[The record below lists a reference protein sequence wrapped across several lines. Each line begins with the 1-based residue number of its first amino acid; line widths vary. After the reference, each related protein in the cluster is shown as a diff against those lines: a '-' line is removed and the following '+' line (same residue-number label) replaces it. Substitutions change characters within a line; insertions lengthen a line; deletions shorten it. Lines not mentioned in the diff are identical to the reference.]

1 MNKKTL
7 TILAIILGLLFLGT
21 LFWGISRNSAAT
33 ELASTNTTMS
43 GEMDQLKFLRTRL
56 EAQVDSISQEYEAA
70 AATNIEL
77 KGELAEAQKT
87 AQAALYSMR
96 RAQKKSEND
105 TDVAYQMRLQIE
117 DLINARAMIE
127 TNLAELQ
134 AENQTLRKEN
144 VVLRQNL
151 SEAKTENYQLSRTAK
166 NLENM
171 NRSMESEIEALSL
184 GALKATAMQ
193 VDLLKGSRGNK
204 VTANA
209 SRARRLNVSF
219 DLTDVPEKYLGVRP
233 IYLVMTDQ
241 AGTPVMSENPVRAK
255 AVVNGSK
262 MDIVALEGR
271 DVNIERNQRL
281 SFTHE
286 LDDKLEAGIYRAQIF
301 TDVGFLGAT
310 NVNLR

>member
-184 GALKATAMQ
+184 GAFKATAMQ

>member
-7 TILAIILGLLFLGT
+7 TIIAILLGLLFLGS
-21 LFWGISRNSAAT
+21 LFWGISRNSAVA
-33 ELASTNTTMS
+33 ELEATNTSIS
-43 GEMDQLKFLRTRL
+43 GEVDQLQVLRTRL
-56 EAQVDSISQEYEAA
+56 EKQVDSIAVEYEAA
-70 AATNIEL
+70 AATNVEL
-77 KGELAEAQKT
+77 KGELAAAQKS
-87 AQAALYSMR
+87 AQAAMASMR
-96 RAQKKSEND
+96 QAQRKSKND

-134 AENQTLRKEN
+134 AENQVLRKEN
-144 VVLRQNL
+144 VALRQNL
-151 SEAKTENYQLSRTAK
+151 SEAKTQNYQLSRTAK

-184 GALKATAMQ
+184 GAFKATAMQ
-193 VDLLKGSRGNK
+193 VDLLKGSRGTK

-209 SRARRLNVSF
+209 SRARRVNVSF

-233 IYLVMTDQ
+233 IYLVLTDQ

-286 LDDKLEAGIYRAQIF
+286 LDDKLEAGVYRAQIF

>member
-7 TILAIILGLLFLGT
+7 TIIAILLGLLFLGS
-21 LFWGISRNSAAT
+21 LFWGISRNSAVA
-33 ELASTNTTMS
+33 ELEATNTSIS
-43 GEMDQLKFLRTRL
+43 GEIDQLQVLRTRL
-56 EAQVDSISQEYEAA
+56 EKQVDSIAVEYEAA
-70 AATNIEL
+70 AATNVEL
-77 KGELAEAQKT
+77 KGELAAAQKS
-87 AQAALYSMR
+87 AQAAMASMR
-96 RAQKKSEND
+96 QAQRKSKND

-134 AENQTLRKEN
+134 AENQVLRKEN
-144 VVLRQNL
+144 VALRQNL
-151 SEAKTENYQLSRTAK
+151 SEAKTQNYQLSRTAK

-184 GALKATAMQ
+184 GAFKATAMQ
-193 VDLLKGSRGNK
+193 VDLLKGSRGTK

-209 SRARRLNVSF
+209 SRARRVNVSF

-233 IYLVMTDQ
+233 IYLVLTDQ

-286 LDDKLEAGIYRAQIF
+286 LDDKLEAGVYRAQIF

>member
-7 TILAIILGLLFLGT
+7 TIIAILLGLLFLGS
-21 LFWGISRNSAAT
+21 LFWGISRNSAVA
-33 ELASTNTTMS
+33 ELEATNTSMS
-43 GEMDQLKFLRTRL
+43 GEVDQLQVLRTRL
-56 EAQVDSISQEYEAA
+56 EKQVDSIAIEYEAA
-70 AATNIEL
+70 AATNVEL
-77 KGELAEAQKT
+77 KGELAEAQRS
-87 AQAALYSMR
+87 AQAAMASMR
-96 RAQKKSEND
+96 QAQRKSKND

-144 VVLRQNL
+144 VALRQNL
-151 SEAKTENYQLSRTAK
+151 SEAKTQNYQLSRTAK

-184 GALKATAMQ
+184 GAFKATAMQ
-193 VDLLKGSRGNK
+193 VDLLKGGRGTK

-209 SRARRLNVSF
+209 SRARRVNVSF

-241 AGTPVMSENPVRAK
+241 AGTPVLSENPVRAK

-262 MDIVALEGR
+262 MDIIALEGR

-286 LDDKLEAGIYRAQIF
+286 LDDKLEAGVYRAQIF